1 MAAKIQGIPVYEA
14 LIGGDGTGMTCIS
27 LVDSPAVLT
36 TWQKFHDGEQ
46 VVRAQQFAVADEE
59 RRIIRGV
66 IMRADFPI
74 YRITKNEQT
83 GKAEEY
89 YLIYRADTIRAM
101 AEKYLA
107 DGLQNSVSLD
117 HDGQQVEGVQMV
129 QLYIKDTGA
138 GINPEGFD
146 TDIADGSLF
155 AEFHVTND
163 EVWEQVKD
171 GTFRG
176 FSLEGLFA
184 VVPEDNQRSIDAIVD
199 ELAGQFSITDM
210 SKIERLKAILRAEL
224 AKEDN
229 NIIERP
235 EKFGAVT
242 TDKGPLEW
250 DGEEDLKAGDRVYIV
265 DEDGNRQTAPD
276 GDYTIED
283 GKVIVVVDGVV
294 SELRDPAA
302 EVAPEEGASE
312 GEAEVEAKREAFRAT
327 AVKMSESY
335 DEKYRKIAEAIN
347 AARALAGEQYPG
359 DFWIAE
365 AGDDFAVAEEW
376 GNNGSHFVRYAV
388 AWKEDGTAE
397 ALNPVEVKHVF
408 VPVDFDSAAL
418 FNAAPAAEEAPAEA
432 EEQMAAQQREV
443 EELRQQ
449 LNDKQAT
456 IDTLTAELEAARK
469 LPLAK
474 PAHEEVKASE
484 ARMEKTGNKTIDR
497 VNELFG
503 RA

>member
-163 EVWEQVKD
+163 DVWEQVKD

-283 GKVIVVVDGVV
+283 GKVIAVADGVV
-294 SELRDPAA
+294 SEIRDAEA
-302 EVAPEEGASE
+302 EVAPESEQEQAVDGQGINTDKGILYWMTEDDLKAGDEVFVDSE
-312 GEAEVEAKREAFRAT
+312 GEEGLVPAPDGDYVTEDGKTIVVADGVVAAIKDPESEVAPEVEDMR
-327 AVKMSESY
+327 
-335 DEKYRKIAEAIN
+335 
-347 AARALAGEQYPG
+347 Q
-359 DFWIAE
+359 
-365 AGDDFAVAEEW
+365 
-376 GNNGSHFVRYAV
+376 
-388 AWKEDGTAE
+388 
-397 ALNPVEVKHVF
+397 
-408 VPVDFDSAAL
+408 
-418 FNAAPAAEEAPAEA
+418 
-432 EEQMAAQQREV
+432 QMAAQQREV

-484 ARMEKTGNKTIDR
+484 ARMEKTGNKNIDR

>member
-146 TDIADGSLF
+146 TEIADGSLF

-163 EVWEQVKD
+163 DVWEQVKD

-229 NIIERP
+229 NKIERP

-250 DGEEDLKAGDRVYIV
+250 DGEDDLKAGDRVYIV

-294 SELRDPAA
+294 SEIRDA
-302 EVAPEEGASE
+302 EAQVASEGDGGASE
-312 GEAEVEAKREAFRAT
+312 GEAEVEARKAEKMARVE
-327 AVKMSESY
+327 KMSASY
-335 DEKYRKIAEAIN
+335 SEKMRRIDEAI
-347 AARALAGEQYPG
+347 RALLPEEVYGFLV
-359 DFWIAE
+359 D
-365 AGDDFAVAEEW
+365 AGDDWAVFDSYGDFNNW
-376 GNNGSHFVRYAV
+376 GDTYTRYKV
-388 AWKEDGTAE
+388 AWNGDEPSVSD
-397 ALNPVEVKHVF
+397 PVEVRMAF
-408 VPVDFDSAAL
+408 VPMDFDDAAA
-418 FNAAPAAEEAPAEA
+418 FGAAPAASEGKAEA

-484 ARMEKTGNKTIDR
+484 AHMEKTGNKTIDR

>member
-163 EVWEQVKD
+163 DVWEQVKD

-184 VVPEDNQRSIDAIVD
+184 VVPEDNQRNIDAIVD

-229 NIIERP
+229 KIERP

-250 DGEEDLKAGDRVYIV
+250 DGEDDLKAGDRVYIV

-283 GKVIVVVDGVV
+283 GKVIAVADGGV
-294 SELRDPAA
+294 SEIRDTEAQ
-302 EVAPEEGASE
+302 VASEGDGGASE
-312 GEAEVEAKREAFRAT
+312 GEAEVEARKTEKMARAE
-327 AVKMSESY
+327 KMSASY
-335 DEKYRKIAEAIN
+335 SEKMRRIWDAIV
-347 AARALAGEQYPG
+347 ATFGADVYGHLE
-359 DFWIAE
+359 D
-365 AGDDFAVAEEW
+365 AGDDWAVADTYGDFNDW
-376 GNNGSHFVRYAV
+376 GDDYKRYKV
-388 AWKEDGTAE
+388 TWNEDGTASVSD
-397 ALNPVEVKHVF
+397 PVDVRRAF
-408 VPVDFDSAAL
+408 VPMDFDDAAA
-418 FNAAPAAEEAPAEA
+418 FGAAPAASEGDGEA
-432 EEQMAAQQREV
+432 EVEAAKQQVEQM
-443 EELRQQ
+443 RQQ

>member
-14 LIGGDGTGMTCIS
+14 LIGGDETGMTCIS

-36 TWQKFHDGEQ
+36 TWQKFHGGEQ

-129 QLYIKDTGA
+129 QLYIKDTAA

-171 GTFRG
+171 GTFKG
-176 FSLEGLFA
+176 FSLEGFFA
-184 VVPEDNQRSIDAIVD
+184 VVPEDNQRGIDAIVD

-229 NIIERP
+229 KIERP

-265 DEDGNRQTAPD
+265 DEDGNRQAAPD

-283 GKVIVVVDGVV
+283 GKVIAVADGVV
-294 SELRDPAA
+294 SEIRDAEA
-302 EVAPEEGASE
+302 EVAPEEGADE
-312 GEAEVEAKREAFRAT
+312 EAEIEARKTEKLARVEKISASYSEKMRLIWDAIVAT
-327 AVKMSESY
+327 FGADVYGHLEDADDDWAVADTY
-335 DEKYRKIAEAIN
+335 
-347 AARALAGEQYPG
+347 G
-359 DFWIAE
+359 DFNDW
-365 AGDDFAVAEEW
+365 GDDYK
-376 GNNGSHFVRYAV
+376 RYKV
-388 AWKEDGTAE
+388 TWNEDGTVAVSD
-397 ALNPVEVKHVF
+397 PVAVRRAF
-408 VPVDFDSAAL
+408 VPMDFDDAAA
-418 FNAAPAAEEAPAEA
+418 FGEAPAASEG
-432 EEQMAAQQREV
+432 EEQMAAKQREV

-449 LNDKQAT
+449 LGDKQAT

-484 ARMEKTGNKTIDR
+484 ARMEKTGNKNIDR

>member
-1 MAAKIQGIPVYEA
+1 MTAKIQGIPVYEA

-129 QLYIKDTGA
+129 QLYIKDTAA

-283 GKVIVVVDGVV
+283 GKVIAVVDGVV

-302 EVAPEEGASE
+302 EVAPESEQEQAVDGQGINTDKGTLYWMTEDDLKAGDEVFVDSE
-312 GEAEVEAKREAFRAT
+312 GEEGLVPAPDGDYVTEDGKTIVVADGVVADIKDPEAEVAPE
-327 AVKMSESY
+327 V
-335 DEKYRKIAEAIN
+335 
-347 AARALAGEQYPG
+347 
-359 DFWIAE
+359 
-365 AGDDFAVAEEW
+365 EEM
-376 GNNGSHFVRYAV
+376 RQ
-388 AWKEDGTAE
+388 
-397 ALNPVEVKHVF
+397 
-408 VPVDFDSAAL
+408 
-418 FNAAPAAEEAPAEA
+418 
-432 EEQMAAQQREV
+432 QMAAQQRDID
-443 EELRQQ
+443 ELRQQ

-484 ARMEKTGNKTIDR
+484 ARMEKTGNKNIDR

>member
-129 QLYIKDTGA
+129 QLYIKDTAA
-138 GINPEGFD
+138 GIAPEGFD

-229 NIIERP
+229 NKIERP

-265 DEDGNRQTAPD
+265 DEDGNRQAAPD

-302 EVAPEEGASE
+302 EVEPESEQEQAVDGQGINTDKGILYWMTEDDLKAGDEVFVDSE
-312 GEAEVEAKREAFRAT
+312 GEEGLVPAPDGDYVTEDGKTIVVADGVVAAIKDPEAEVAPE
-327 AVKMSESY
+327 V
-335 DEKYRKIAEAIN
+335 
-347 AARALAGEQYPG
+347 
-359 DFWIAE
+359 
-365 AGDDFAVAEEW
+365 
-376 GNNGSHFVRYAV
+376 
-388 AWKEDGTAE
+388 EDMRQ
-397 ALNPVEVKHVF
+397 
-408 VPVDFDSAAL
+408 
-418 FNAAPAAEEAPAEA
+418 
-432 EEQMAAQQREV
+432 QMAAQQREV

>member
-163 EVWEQVKD
+163 DVWEQVKD

-229 NIIERP
+229 NKIERP

-250 DGEEDLKAGDRVYIV
+250 DGEDDLKAGDRVYIV
-265 DEDGNRQTAPD
+265 DEDGNRQAAPD

-302 EVAPEEGASE
+302 EVAPKSEQEQAVGGQGINTDKGRLYWMGEDDLKAGDEVFVDSE
-312 GEAEVEAKREAFRAT
+312 GEERPVPAPDGDYVTEDGKTIVVADGVVAAIKDPEAEVAPE
-327 AVKMSESY
+327 V
-335 DEKYRKIAEAIN
+335 
-347 AARALAGEQYPG
+347 
-359 DFWIAE
+359 
-365 AGDDFAVAEEW
+365 
-376 GNNGSHFVRYAV
+376 
-388 AWKEDGTAE
+388 EDMRQ
-397 ALNPVEVKHVF
+397 
-408 VPVDFDSAAL
+408 
-418 FNAAPAAEEAPAEA
+418 
-432 EEQMAAQQREV
+432 QMAAQQREV

>member
-1 MAAKIQGIPVYEA
+1 MTAKIQGIPVYEA

-171 GTFRG
+171 GTFKG

-283 GKVIVVVDGVV
+283 GKVIAVVDGVV

-302 EVAPEEGASE
+302 EVAPESEQEQAVDGQGINTDKGTLYWMTEDDLKAGDEVFVDSE
-312 GEAEVEAKREAFRAT
+312 GEEGLVPAPDGDYVTEDGKTIVVADGVVADIKDPEAEVAPE
-327 AVKMSESY
+327 V
-335 DEKYRKIAEAIN
+335 
-347 AARALAGEQYPG
+347 
-359 DFWIAE
+359 
-365 AGDDFAVAEEW
+365 
-376 GNNGSHFVRYAV
+376 
-388 AWKEDGTAE
+388 EDMRQ
-397 ALNPVEVKHVF
+397 
-408 VPVDFDSAAL
+408 
-418 FNAAPAAEEAPAEA
+418 
-432 EEQMAAQQREV
+432 QMAAQQREV

-484 ARMEKTGNKTIDR
+484 ARMEKTGNKNIDR

>member
-265 DEDGNRQTAPD
+265 DEDGNRQAAPD

-283 GKVIVVVDGVV
+283 GKVIAVADGVV
-294 SELRDPAA
+294 SEIRDAEAQVASEGDGGASEDEA
-302 EVAPEEGASE
+302 EVEARKTEKLARVEKMSASYSEKMRRIDEAIRALLPEEVYGFLVDAGDDWAVFDSYGDFNNWGDTYTRYKVTWNGDEAVVSDPVEVRMAFVPMDYDDEAAFNSGAQAPADGE
-312 GEAEVEAKREAFRAT
+312 GEAEVEAAKQQ
-327 AVKMSESY
+327 V
-335 DEKYRKIAEAIN
+335 
-347 AARALAGEQYPG
+347 
-359 DFWIAE
+359 
-365 AGDDFAVAEEW
+365 
-376 GNNGSHFVRYAV
+376 
-388 AWKEDGTAE
+388 
-397 ALNPVEVKHVF
+397 
-408 VPVDFDSAAL
+408 
-418 FNAAPAAEEAPAEA
+418 
-432 EEQMAAQQREV
+432 EQM
-443 EELRQQ
+443 RQQ

-484 ARMEKTGNKTIDR
+484 ARMEKTGNKNIDR

>member
-163 EVWEQVKD
+163 DVWEQVKD

-283 GKVIVVVDGVV
+283 GKVIAVADGVV
-294 SELRDPAA
+294 SEIRDAEA
-302 EVAPEEGASE
+302 EVAPESEQEQAVDGQGINTDKGTLYWMTEDDLKAGDEVFVDSE
-312 GEAEVEAKREAFRAT
+312 GEEGLVPAPDGDYVTEDGKTIVVADGVVAAIKDPESEVAPEVEEMR
-327 AVKMSESY
+327 
-335 DEKYRKIAEAIN
+335 
-347 AARALAGEQYPG
+347 Q
-359 DFWIAE
+359 
-365 AGDDFAVAEEW
+365 
-376 GNNGSHFVRYAV
+376 
-388 AWKEDGTAE
+388 
-397 ALNPVEVKHVF
+397 
-408 VPVDFDSAAL
+408 
-418 FNAAPAAEEAPAEA
+418 
-432 EEQMAAQQREV
+432 QMAAQQRDID
-443 EELRQQ
+443 ELRQQ

-484 ARMEKTGNKTIDR
+484 ARMEKTGNKNIDR

>member
-163 EVWEQVKD
+163 DVWEQVKD

-229 NIIERP
+229 NMIERP

-265 DEDGNRQTAPD
+265 DEDGNRQAAPD

-302 EVAPEEGASE
+302 EVAPESEQEQAVDGQGINTDKGILYWMTEDDLKAGDEVFVDSE
-312 GEAEVEAKREAFRAT
+312 GEEGLVPAPDGDYVTEDSKTIVVADGVVAAIKDPEAEVAPE
-327 AVKMSESY
+327 V
-335 DEKYRKIAEAIN
+335 
-347 AARALAGEQYPG
+347 
-359 DFWIAE
+359 
-365 AGDDFAVAEEW
+365 
-376 GNNGSHFVRYAV
+376 
-388 AWKEDGTAE
+388 EDMRQ
-397 ALNPVEVKHVF
+397 
-408 VPVDFDSAAL
+408 
-418 FNAAPAAEEAPAEA
+418 
-432 EEQMAAQQREV
+432 QMAAQQREV

>member
-171 GTFRG
+171 GTFKG

-250 DGEEDLKAGDRVYIV
+250 DGEDDLKAGDRVYIV
-265 DEDGNRQTAPD
+265 DEDGNRQAAPD

-302 EVAPEEGASE
+302 EVEPESEQEQAVDGQGINTDKGTLYWMTEDDLKAGDEVFVDSE
-312 GEAEVEAKREAFRAT
+312 GEEGLVPAPDGDYVTEDGKTIVVADGVVADIKDPEAEVAPE
-327 AVKMSESY
+327 V
-335 DEKYRKIAEAIN
+335 
-347 AARALAGEQYPG
+347 
-359 DFWIAE
+359 
-365 AGDDFAVAEEW
+365 
-376 GNNGSHFVRYAV
+376 
-388 AWKEDGTAE
+388 EDMRQ
-397 ALNPVEVKHVF
+397 
-408 VPVDFDSAAL
+408 
-418 FNAAPAAEEAPAEA
+418 
-432 EEQMAAQQREV
+432 QMAAQQREV

-484 ARMEKTGNKTIDR
+484 ARMEKTGNKNIDR

>member
-302 EVAPEEGASE
+302 EVAPESEQEQAVDGQGINTDKGTLYWMGEDDLKAGDEVFVDSE
-312 GEAEVEAKREAFRAT
+312 GEEGLVPAPDGDYVTEDGKTIVVADGVVAAIKDPEAEVAPE
-327 AVKMSESY
+327 V
-335 DEKYRKIAEAIN
+335 
-347 AARALAGEQYPG
+347 
-359 DFWIAE
+359 
-365 AGDDFAVAEEW
+365 EEM
-376 GNNGSHFVRYAV
+376 RQ
-388 AWKEDGTAE
+388 
-397 ALNPVEVKHVF
+397 
-408 VPVDFDSAAL
+408 
-418 FNAAPAAEEAPAEA
+418 
-432 EEQMAAQQREV
+432 QMAAQQRDID
-443 EELRQQ
+443 ELRQQ

-484 ARMEKTGNKTIDR
+484 ARMEKTGNKNIDR
-497 VNELFG
+497 VNELMG

>member
-138 GINPEGFD
+138 GINPERFD

-302 EVAPEEGASE
+302 EVAPESEQEQAVDGQGINTDKGTLYWMTEDDLKAGDEVFVDSE
-312 GEAEVEAKREAFRAT
+312 GEEGLVPAPDGDYVTEDGKTIVVADGVVADIKDPEAEVAPE
-327 AVKMSESY
+327 V
-335 DEKYRKIAEAIN
+335 
-347 AARALAGEQYPG
+347 
-359 DFWIAE
+359 
-365 AGDDFAVAEEW
+365 EEM
-376 GNNGSHFVRYAV
+376 RQ
-388 AWKEDGTAE
+388 
-397 ALNPVEVKHVF
+397 
-408 VPVDFDSAAL
+408 
-418 FNAAPAAEEAPAEA
+418 
-432 EEQMAAQQREV
+432 QMAAQQREV

-456 IDTLTAELEAARK
+456 IDTLTAALEAARK

>member
-265 DEDGNRQTAPD
+265 DEDGNRQAAPD

-294 SELRDPAA
+294 ADIKDPEA
-302 EVAPEEGASE
+302 EVAPE
-312 GEAEVEAKREAFRAT
+312 VEEMR
-327 AVKMSESY
+327 
-335 DEKYRKIAEAIN
+335 
-347 AARALAGEQYPG
+347 Q
-359 DFWIAE
+359 
-365 AGDDFAVAEEW
+365 
-376 GNNGSHFVRYAV
+376 
-388 AWKEDGTAE
+388 
-397 ALNPVEVKHVF
+397 
-408 VPVDFDSAAL
+408 
-418 FNAAPAAEEAPAEA
+418 
-432 EEQMAAQQREV
+432 QMAAQQREV